1 MVVRMGVDGAG
12 AAFTLYGQGDE
23 PSYGL
28 GTGHHT
34 VCLHLATESPKSPLS
49 GLALTCVCTV
59 YNMYAVIVSFNVKL
73 CSVEHIAKRFGGT

>member
-1 MVVRMGVDGAG
+1 MVVRRGVDGAG

-34 VCLHLATESPKSPLS
+34 VCLHLATDISKVPIVRI
-49 GLALTCVCTV
+49 GV
-59 YNMYAVIVSFNVKL
+59 NMRMYCL
-73 CSVEHIAKRFGGT
+73 